1 MKIFYD
7 HKIFCK
13 QERGGPS
20 KYFLKLTQKLIET
33 NVNAKI
39 FAGFHLNKFLKENSK
54 KDNIG
59 FEKKLPFSNYLV
71 KTNFVHKLNKFN
83 EILSLKFIKSF
94 KPDVIHTTYYNGDFD
109 IYNKPLVVTVYDL
122 IHEIFY
128 KSYGYKS
135 PQFTKKDA
143 LARADHIICISKSTA
158 NDLTKFYDVD
168 PNKISITY
176 LGVEKKLVSSFN
188 SPVDFPYILYVG
200 NRHKY
205 KNFQIFLKSLSINQK
220 ILQNFKIILFG
231 GGKLTKPEINLIKS
245 YKMGPAKF
253 SFYEGNNNLLN
264 VFYQNARLLIFPS
277 KYEGFG
283 LPILEGFSNNC
294 PVVCSD
300 IPVFREVADRAA
312 EYFDPNNPDSLV
324 ESLNRVLF
332 SDFIR
337 NDLINK
343 GKQRLKFFDW
353 MKCAL
358 ETKEI
363 YKRLI

>member
-7 HKIFCK
+7 YKIFCK

-20 KYFLKLTQKLIET
+20 KYFLKLTQNLNET

-54 KDNIG
+54 KNNIG
-59 FEKKLPFSNYLV
+59 FEKKLPFSNYLIN
-71 KTNFVHKLNKFN
+71 TNFVPKLNKFN
-83 EILSLKFIKSF
+83 EILSLKFIKNF
-94 KPDVIHTTYYNGDFD
+94 KPDIIHTTYYNGSFD
-109 IYNKPLVVTVYDL
+109 LYNKPLVVTVYDL
-122 IHEIFY
+122 IHELFY
-128 KSYGYKS
+128 ESYGYKS

-158 NDLTKFYDVD
+158 NDLTKFYDVN

-176 LGVEKKLVSSFN
+176 LGVEKKNFSLSN
-188 SPVDFPYILYVG
+188 SPVNYPYILYVG

-205 KNFQIFLKSLSINQK
+205 KNFQMFLKSLLISRK

-231 GGKLTKPEINLIKS
+231 GGKLTKFEINLIRS
-245 YKMGPAKF
+245 YKIDPAKF
-253 SFYEGNNNLLN
+253 CFYEGNNNLLN

-283 LPILEGFSNNC
+283 LPILEGFLNNC

-300 IPVFREVADRAA
+300 IPAFREVANQAA
-312 EYFDPNNPDSLV
+312 EYFDPYNPVSIA

-332 SDFIR
+332 SDFTR

-358 ETKEI
+358 QTKEI
-363 YKRLI
+363 YKKLI